1 MSEWQLRAEN
11 VLQTRD
17 GYVADRLR
25 RAILR
30 GELKPGQKLDQNEI
44 AELLNVSRS
53 PVREALRTLAAE
65 GLVAVYPHRGA
76 VVAELSREEF
86 AEISLIRVNLE
97 GMAAALAAPHMDDER
112 IATLKGILAELDQT
126 TDLDQWVALNR
137 RFHNTV
143 YRAVHRPRLLALI
156 QSLRNTMAPYIREY
170 VTSND
175 HLDAA
180 RIGHQH
186 ILEACINRDGNLA
199 QMETEKH
206 LKSVYEEALKSLEF
220 GPSSN
225 SEDSNPMP

>member
-1 MSEWQLRAEN
+1 MSDWQLSAEN

-76 VVAELSREEF
+76 VVSELSREEF
-86 AEISLIRVNLE
+86 EEISLIRVSLE
-97 GMAAALAAPHMDDER
+97 GMAAGLAAPHMDDER
-112 IATLKGILAELDQT
+112 IATLKAILEDLDQT
-126 TDLDQWVALNR
+126 TNPDQWVALNR
-137 RFHNTV
+137 RFHNTI

-156 QSLRNTMAPYIREY
+156 QSLRNTMAPYIRQY
-170 VTSND
+170 ISSTD
-175 HLDAA
+175 HVDAA
-180 RIGHQH
+180 RIGHLR
-186 ILEACINRDGNLA
+186 ILDACIKRDEKSA
-199 QMETEKH
+199 QEETQKH
-206 LKSVYEEALKSLEF
+206 LKGVYEEALNSLEF
-220 GPSSN
+220 GPSSIV
-225 SEDSNPMP
+225 ED

>member
-1 MSEWQLRAEN
+1 MSEWQLSDEN

-30 GELKPGQKLDQNEI
+30 GELRPGQKLDQNEI

-76 VVAELSREEF
+76 VVSELSREEF
-86 AEISLIRVNLE
+86 EEISLIRVNLE
-97 GMAAALAAPHMDDER
+97 GMAAGLAAPHMDDER
-112 IATLKGILAELDQT
+112 IATLKGILTELDQT
-126 TDLDQWVALNR
+126 SDLDQWVALNR

-175 HLDAA
+175 HVNAA
-180 RIGHQH
+180 RIGHQR
-186 ILEACINRDGNLA
+186 IVEACINRDEKLA
-199 QMETEKH
+199 QLETQNH
-206 LKSVYEEALKSLEF
+206 LKSVYEEALESLEF

-225 SEDSNPMP
+225 AESP

>member
-1 MSEWQLRAEN
+1 MSDWQLSAEN

-30 GELKPGQKLDQNEI
+30 GELRPGQKLDQNEI
-44 AELLNVSRS
+44 AALLNVSRS

-76 VVAELSREEF
+76 VVAELSRDEF
-86 AEISLIRVNLE
+86 EEISLIRVNLE
-97 GMAAALAAPHMDDER
+97 GMAAALAAPHVDDER
-112 IATLKGILAELDQT
+112 IAILKSILLEMDKVS
-126 TDLDQWVALNR
+126 DLDQWVALNR

-156 QSLRNTMAPYIREY
+156 QSLRNTMAPYIRLY
-170 VTSND
+170 ITSND
-175 HLDAA
+175 HVDAA
-180 RIGHQH
+180 RVGHQL
-186 ILEACINRDGNLA
+186 IVEACINRDEKLA
-199 QMETEKH
+199 QLETQKH
-206 LKSVYEEALKSLEF
+206 LKSVYEEALKTLEF

-225 SEDSNPMP
+225 VEDS